1 MFRTCVFSEKS
12 AMVIEQ
18 ARTETELIT
27 GEQLAAMGDIGPCEL
42 VKGRIVPVAPAG
54 DEHGKIEIKI
64 GTILYAFVMAHN
76 LGKVRVGEVGI
87 YTRRNPDTVRGA
99 DVLFI
104 SNERYARKTSRS
116 FLDVAPDLV
125 VEILSPSD
133 RWTDVMGKLREY
145 FAIGVRLV
153 WVIDPRARCVYAYQ
167 SLTDV
172 REFTE
177 EDELPGDD
185 VLPGFSVKVA
195 ELFEE

>member
-1 MFRTCVFSEKS
+1 
-12 AMVIEQ
+12 MVVEL
-18 ARTETELIT
+18 APTETKLIT
-27 GEQLAAMGDIGPCEL
+27 GEELATMGDIGPCEL
-42 VKGRIVPVAPAG
+42 VEGRIVPTSLAG
-54 DEHGKIEIKI
+54 DQHGSCA
-64 GTILYAFVMAHN
+64 GNFCYVLRSFVHSHK

-104 SNERYARKTSRS
+104 SNERYVQRKSPG

-125 VEILSPSD
+125 VEILSPND
-133 RWTDVMGKLREY
+133 RWTETTQKLREY

-153 WVIDPRARCVYAYQ
+153 WVADPQARSVYAYRA
-167 SLTDV
+167 LTDV

-177 EDELPGDD
+177 NDVLPGDD

-195 ELFEE
+195 RLFEE